1 MLNQFTLFATNKT
14 STDTDVHYIFSAMSI
29 TLLYPKG
36 RRGPCGTLTFKGEE
50 KRELHKTR
58 GQGGR
63 RKTRRV
69 GFTTF
74 KAASVLGNRK
84 WPSMPSTVRME
95 RPLLFGLKTE
105 KSLEISTREILGEAE
120 YNGLRDEIN

>member
-1 MLNQFTLFATNKT
+1 MK
-14 STDTDVHYIFSAMSI
+14 
-29 TLLYPKG
+29 
-36 RRGPCGTLTFKGEE
+36 
-50 KRELHKTR
+50 KRENSISKTR

-105 KSLEISTREILGEAE
+105 KSLETSTREILGEAE